1 MRYCNNYKIEN
12 CQTCTIKKQCII
24 SSIKSET
31 ITISALDIISEVFH
45 EHELVTLEDIIKEK
59 KIALVRTGVFTT
71 NSKNSNNEIILRDLY
86 FPGDII
92 GFLPK
97 TDEFSTVEL
106 HSIET
111 SSLCFFYND
120 LLEKQTRIYIDCLK
134 KIITYFSDNHNYKK
148 KLLSQ
153 RNPEKRV
160 AMFILTII
168 EKKKLNTHDNIELK
182 INLSRIQIGLYLG
195 IVEETVVRALR
206 HLCLLKLLDVKG
218 KHYIIYRYS
227 KLLDFLAEG

>member
-1 MRYCNNYKIEN
+1 MRYCKNYKVEN
-12 CQTCTIKKQCII
+12 CQTCTINKQCVI
-24 SSIKSET
+24 SSIKSEPL
-31 ITISALDIISEVFH
+31 IIASLDISSEVYH
-45 EHELVTLEDIIKEK
+45 EQELVALEDIVKEK
-59 KIALVRTGVFTT
+59 KIAVVRTGIFTT
-71 NSKNSNNEIILRDLY
+71 NSRNSNNEITLRDLY

-97 TDEFSTVEL
+97 TEEVSIVEL
-106 HSIET
+106 YSLET

-120 LLEKQTRIYIDCLK
+120 LLKKQTTIYIDCLE
-134 KIITYFSDNHNYKK
+134 KIIRYFSDNNNYKK

-206 HLCLLKLLDVKG
+206 HLCVLKLLDVKG

-227 KLLDFLAEG
+227 KLLEFMGG